1 MRVLHSLFVAATI
14 PSGHETY
21 TYPPFCAFVVASEE
35 EKEEAANVTFEERD
49 DNKTYKP
56 PPPLVALQSV
66 NFVVSGRESLEFS
79 PTVAYNPPP
88 YELAV
93 QVEKVHPERVKSVE
107 EGMERRSAPPSPLLD
122 VELKERPLSVT
133 SDGQMETSSTPGS
146 EVLVPVIEE
155 KLVEVTERT
164 ERV

>member
-1 MRVLHSLFVAATI
+1 MA
-14 PSGHETY
+14 EQ
-21 TYPPFCAFVVASEE
+21 E
-35 EKEEAANVTFEERD
+35 EKVQLER
-49 DNKTYKP
+49 
-56 PPPLVALQSV
+56 
-66 NFVVSGRESLEFS
+66 E
-79 PTVAYNPPP
+79 
-88 YELAV
+88 
-93 QVEKVHPERVKSVE
+93 KSVE
-107 EGMERRSAPPSPLLD
+107 GGMERESAPPSPLVD